1 MTDQRKH
8 PDGIGE
14 TDELVSL
21 TYRELAD
28 EQVPRRLDERILRQ
42 AAKAARPAYAKSISW
57 TKPLAWAATIAICLA
72 ITLQVTQ
79 VPLPEGTPA
88 IMSVDTPEKD
98 QAEAF
103 RDSELRNVASPSPAA
118 GAAASAASDAPGDA
132 ESKRSKQESA
142 PAEATSPLRQRVD
155 RREQADA
162 AFDEVVPAATMEFE
176 AQDLDV
182 LQRAEDM
189 VKLREGPN
197 QAARRVAPE
206 EASASSVSSFASP
219 TAVSSELVAGCDEDA
234 KASPD
239 TWHACIVALE
249 EAGMAEMAERMRK
262 ELAEA
267 FPDFEAP

>member
-1 MTDQRKH
+1 MTNERKH

-28 EQVPRRLDERILRQ
+28 EQVPRRLDEKILRR

-57 TKPLAWAATIAICLA
+57 TKPLAWAATIGICLA
-72 ITLQVTQ
+72 ITLQITQ

-88 IMSVDTPEKD
+88 IMSVDALEKD

-103 RDSELRNVASPSPAA
+103 RDSEMHNIASPSPAA
-118 GAAASAASDAPGDA
+118 GTVSSTASDAPGNA
-132 ESKRSKQESA
+132 ELKRSKQESA
-142 PAEATSPLRQRVD
+142 PPEAMSPLRQRVD
-155 RREQADA
+155 GREQADA
-162 AFDEVVPAATMEFE
+162 APGEVMPASTVEFE

-197 QAARRVAPE
+197 QSAGQVAPE
-206 EASASSVSSFASP
+206 QASESAVSAFAP
-219 TAVSSELVAGCDEDA
+219 ARAVSSELVAGCDADA

-239 TWHACIVALE
+239 TWHSCIVALE